1 MMMWDYWICLYT
13 QTHCVARG
21 LRPLTIAAYRAAL
34 RQFEAYVSVRL
45 DALAPDRVTAVQVL
59 AYLEHLR
66 TERGNGDASLNRT
79 ATILKN
85 FYRAMVAMGHLLPQA
100 NPMAQFPRL
109 KPPSRKLPVVLSAE
123 EVERL
128 LTAPPADTVLG
139 VRDGAIL
146 HLLYGTGIRAS
157 ECAGL
162 LEEDVDLDERLVRVR
177 GKGGHE
183 RSVPLNGRV
192 AEALAAYR
200 RQRGGVTTPREPFF
214 QSLRGRGM
222 SRGAV
227 YERVKKYARQAR
239 IPKRVSPH
247 KLRHTFATHLVK
259 RGVDVVTIRDLLG
272 HRLITSTQVY
282 LHVTARDLREAVDR
296 HPIGEL
302 ASSLSNLLPDVKL
315 PVRHPPPRRR
325 QSG

>member
-1 MMMWDYWICLYT
+1 MMWDYWICLYT

-34 RQFEAYVSVRL
+34 RQFEAYVCVRL
-45 DALAPDRVTAVQVL
+45 EAIAPDRVTAVQVL

-66 TERGNGDASLNRT
+66 TERRNGDASLNRT

-128 LTAPPADTVLG
+128 LEAPPTDTVLG
-139 VRDGAIL
+139 VRDRAIL
-146 HLLYGTGIRAS
+146 HLLYGTGVRAS

-162 LEEDVDLDERLVRVR
+162 RDEDVDLDDRLVRVR

-183 RSVPLNGRV
+183 RSVPLNVRV
-192 AEALAAYR
+192 AQALVAYR
-200 RQRGGVTTPREPFF
+200 RQRGDVAPGEPFF

-222 SRGAV
+222 GRGAV
-227 YERVKKYARQAR
+227 YERVKKFGRLAR

-259 RGVDVVTIRDLLG
+259 TGVDVVTIRDLLG

-302 ASSLSNLLPDVKL
+302 ASSLAHLLPEVKL
-315 PVRHPPPRRR
+315 PLQHPPRRR